1 MADPNMQFVMSR
13 RAEVEK
19 GKAIAIIVFSTII
32 VGMGLVM
39 MFLKGNGSGAWNH
52 IVENSMVMIGLI
64 VAFYVTVQLI
74 GDGAYY
80 IENEMPEGMDIEDDA
95 KTIRIIYF
103 IVGLFLCVLLGAYMC
118 CKSGDM
124 KMLLGFRRSSSVS
137 SMMFGRRRRK
147 RRG

>member
-1 MADPNMQFVMSR
+1 MADPNMQFMMSR

-19 GKAIAIIVFSTII
+19 GKAIAIIVIASVIMFMGFA
-32 VGMGLVM
+32 VMGM
-39 MFLKGNGSGAWNH
+39 KGNGSGAVNH

-64 VAFYVTVQLI
+64 VAFYVTIQLI

-80 IENEMPEGMDIEDDA
+80 IENEMPDGMDIEDDA

-103 IVGLFLCVLLGAYMC
+103 IVGLFLCVLLAAYMY
-118 CKSGDM
+118 CKCSDM
-124 KMLLGFRRSSSVS
+124 KMLLGIRRGSSVS
-137 SMMFGRRRRK
+137 SMMFGRRHRK